1 MSRTDY
7 SAVADAEEI
16 CRHKLPSLSP
26 ATLQYPMGNCQ
37 QQNPP
42 SSLPPTSQTHIQT
55 DLLSGLKRAVEA
67 SRSRCS
73 GCWLQIRGWMG
84 EMALL
89 RPPLFVLLRR
99 TTDDCKTCFAIRFLS
114 LSRRRKILLM
124 TNISCT
130 ILSSNGKD
138 GLHGLSFLLFSPWGR
153 VHATSSSSFS

>member
-1 MSRTDY
+1 MMSRTDY

-42 SSLPPTSQTHIQT
+42 SSLPPSSQTHIQT

-67 SRSRCS
+67 SRSRGS

-114 LSRRRKILLM
+114 LSPEENSIDDEHILYNTQLKWEGWVAWSFVPAFL
-124 TNISCT
+124 TLGASSC
-130 ILSSNGKD
+130 N
-138 GLHGLSFLLFSPWGR
+138 
-153 VHATSSSSFS
+153 